1 MVYYENCFHFGNHLK
16 MLFTT
21 GAVERETAAS
31 RAENLCER
39 EGDAGH
45 KTGGDVPF
53 SEYLLTI

>member
-1 MVYYENCFHFGNHLK
+1 